1 MTTKRLYR
9 SHDQMVGGVCA
20 GVAEYFAIDPTLV
33 RLVFAALTLF
43 GVGSPV
49 LVYLLLWVIIPEAPV
64 EMPQQRFEPQSQ
76 QPTYPSVEPSTPMA
90 EADPAI
96 RTNHAEPKLKEPVA

>member
-9 SHDQMVGGVCA
+9 SRTDQMVGGVCA
-20 GVAEYFAIDPTLV
+20 GVAEYFDIDPTIV

-49 LVYLLLWVIIPEAPV
+49 LVYLVLWVIMPEAPAS
-64 EMPQQRFEPQSQ
+64 ETQQSYPVQSEAAAPTAEHYPVSGSNHM
-76 QPTYPSVEPSTPMA
+76 QPKE
-90 EADPAI
+90 
-96 RTNHAEPKLKEPVA
+96 KEPLA